1 MSQQF
6 STIARALAAAAAAAL
21 IAGCATP
28 AGGSADAGAPQ
39 LAGAP
44 ARTPQEPRPP
54 KVVNHTPFDHLT
66 LAGVDKFGEY
76 TSLALKIT
84 YTIQADGSLRPTTK
98 DQEVFIDEH
107 TPHADDYDCRPHGG
121 GFNQRTTWFPDTGL
135 FVAGGSLTALR
146 DSAGQPRPLLGLT
159 KGDRGIMGFTGPNA
173 RTSEYVYVPCVG
185 AQRARAGFRTMG
197 YVMPGDRLQ
206 LQPASA
212 NAKPVTLTIPA
223 YPRPYVALEFAD
235 RQARAIAPANLVLLT
250 VDLPR
255 RRVVAQ
261 YQVTVAM
268 QPQVSLADW
277 LAMLP
282 TQALPQDK
290 PEMRAINDAAAL
302 YIDTCEPPNKPMDP
316 CTNPHGQ
323 LPEILRK

>member
-1 MSQQF
+1 MKPGEPCPCGSGQ
-6 STIARALAAAAAAAL
+6 RYAACC
-21 IAGCATP
+21 G
-28 AGGSADAGAPQ
+28 
-39 LAGAP
+39 
-44 ARTPQEPRPP
+44 
-54 KVVNHTPFDHLT
+54 
-66 LAGVDKFGEY
+66 
-76 TSLALKIT
+76 
-84 YTIQADGSLRPTTK
+84 
-98 DQEVFIDEH
+98 
-107 TPHADDYDCRPHGG
+107 
-121 GFNQRTTWFPDTGL
+121 
-135 FVAGGSLTALR
+135 
-146 DSAGQPRPLLGLT
+146 PLLGLT
-159 KGDRGIMGFTGPNA
+159 KGDRGIMGFTGPKA
-173 RTSEYVYVPCVG
+173 RTSEYLYVPCVG

-235 RQARAIAPANLVLLT
+235 RQARAIAPANMVLLT

-277 LAMLP
+277 LVVLP

-290 PEMRAINDAAAL
+290 PEMRAINDAAAR